1 MSEIVIRPNE
11 LSGPKV
17 TIKLEVTGGSGSAP
31 SWNDLKDKPFGDVE
45 VEILPETEV
54 VFEYN
59 EDVGAQIGII
69 TLTNVPESGAQC
81 TVVYNGET
89 YICTVNADNML
100 GNLGA
105 IGGGED
111 TGEPFVIS
119 AGDTAASQFIFP
131 LTEITSATVRIT
143 SEGVKTIPEE
153 YIPDDTFFIDLGFY
167 TVSDIDPESVDVSDV
182 VTFEQL
188 SDAIKR
194 NKRIKVRCIP
204 DVRPNALATVTPNS
218 IPTALY
224 ITNVHVDESTIYM
237 EAAFWGD
244 FFRFVF
250 ANQDSGFIMR
260 AQKFNT

>member
-1 MSEIVIRPNE
+1 MDFHKTLLNGVKTWAENE
-11 LSGPKV
+11 F
-17 TIKLEVTGGSGSAP
+17 GGAP
-31 SWNDLKDKPFGDVE
+31 SWNDMKGRPFGDVE

-69 TLTNVPESGAQC
+69 ALTTVPESGAQC

-89 YICTVNADNML
+89 YICTVNSDNML

-119 AGDTAASQFIFP
+119 AGDTAASQFVFP

-143 SEGVKTIPEE
+143 SKGVKTIPEE
-153 YIPDDTFFIDLGFY
+153 YIPDDTFFIDFGFY
-167 TVSDIDPESVDVSDV
+167 TVGDSGSGSVDVSDV

-218 IPTALY
+218 IPTSLY
-224 ITNVHVDESTIYM
+224 ITNAHVDESIIYM
-237 EAAFWGD
+237 EATFWGR
-244 FFRFVF
+244 FFRFRL
-250 ANQDSGFIMR
+250 ANQDTGFIMS
-260 AQKFNT
+260 AQNFNA